1 LIILKAIIGASIG
14 GCATAYFLEQLLK
27 QDETCANE
35 LEIDIYE
42 KEDEIGG
49 RKPSKVNHRGNCYDL
64 KTTFVDF
71 TQNYMTHFA
80 QLAG

>member
-1 LIILKAIIGASIG
+1 LFKLGS
-14 GCATAYFLEQLLK
+14 TH
-27 QDETCANE
+27 DNE

-49 RKPSKVNHRGNCYDL
+49 QSSSKIEFNGNSYDL
-64 KTTFVDF
+64 KTYLIDF
-71 TQNYMTHFA
+71 TQNYMRKFA